1 MPVPVS
7 LLAQAGALTSGE
19 VSGDAKGSGGM
30 VVFVGDYPVDVT
42 PDATV
47 ADLRKAL
54 PDGRRVTLRYQGREL
69 RDSDELADVG
79 VCAEARVDVCRS
91 APVLTFNDRLPHPR
105 VELSADLRTARFSGG
120 RGASTPCFV
129 VSSEQVQSGVPFRV
143 RIHTEAHDYSYYG
156 VGVSPAVDPSRYDQ
170 CRVADD
176 GGGCGV
182 SINQNGCV
190 YGAPADYVVG
200 SRGAAAEIS
209 LGSELVLKYDRA
221 EGKLEISVFASMK
234 GIWKSASS
242 RQISVL
248 PRNAK
253 AGGAES
259 AAADGATAVAL
270 ADEPTTVAVADVS
283 RFADEP
289 LYAAV
294 FFCGAEVAVS
304 FVDPHRMPV

>member
-91 APVLTFNDRLPHPR
+91 APVLTFNDQLHPHPR
-105 VELSADLRTARFSGG
+105 VQLSDDLHTARFCGKPHE
-120 RGASTPCFV
+120 PCFV
-129 VSSEQVQSGVPFRV
+129 VSNEEVQSGVPFRV
-143 RIHTEAHDYSYYG
+143 RVHAEGSERGSYYG
-156 VGVSPAVDPSRYDQ
+156 VGVSPAVEHDMYNQ
-170 CRVADD
+170 CRVAED

-182 SINQNGCV
+182 SINKNGYV
-190 YGAPADYVVG
+190 YGADAEYLPASVG
-200 SRGAAAEIS
+200 VS
-209 LGSELVLKYDRA
+209 LGSEVLVVHDRA
-221 EGKLEISVFASMK
+221 AGKLEMRVF
-234 GIWKSASS
+234 GDHES
-242 RQISVL
+242 RE
-248 PRNAK
+248 PRMV
-253 AGGAES
+253 
-259 AAADGATAVAL
+259 AA
-270 ADEPTTVAVADVS
+270 ADVS
-283 RFADEP
+283 RFGDRP

-294 FFCGAEVAVS
+294 FFCNAAAAVS
-304 FVDPHRMPV
+304 FVDPHDHASVE

>member
-79 VCAEARVDVCRS
+79 VCAEARVDVCRFS
-91 APVLTFNDRLPHPR
+91 PVLTFNDQLPHPR
-105 VELSADLRTARFSGG
+105 VLLSDDLRTARYCVDGLNEPAK
-120 RGASTPCFV
+120 RKPCFV
-129 VSSEQVQSGVPFRV
+129 VSNEEVRSGVPFRV
-143 RIHTEAHDYSYYG
+143 RIHAASAQSESAVLSEAARNCYYG
-156 VGVSPAVDPSRYDQ
+156 VGVSPAVEHDMYNQ
-170 CRVADD
+170 CRVAED

-182 SINQNGCV
+182 SINKNGYV
-190 YGAPADYVVG
+190 YGADAEYLPASVG
-200 SRGAAAEIS
+200 VS
-209 LGSELVLKYDRA
+209 LGSEVLVVHDRA
-221 EGKLEISVFASMK
+221 AGKLEMRVF
-234 GIWKSASS
+234 GDHES
-242 RQISVL
+242 RE
-248 PRNAK
+248 PRMV
-253 AGGAES
+253 
-259 AAADGATAVAL
+259 AA
-270 ADEPTTVAVADVS
+270 ADVS
-283 RFADEP
+283 RFGDRP

-294 FFCGAEVAVS
+294 FFCNAAAAVS
-304 FVDPHRMPV
+304 FVDPHDHASVE